1 VNRFAVFLYPPQA
14 DVSWM
19 KLRIMSHISIR
30 INEMHKSIVGFD
42 DSKLRR
48 EEELEALPREMVW
61 MRPLAAQHV
70 TISKL
75 YKQEFKFSLGDI
87 DSALEKESIINNLVF
102 E

>member
-1 VNRFAVFLYPPQA
+1 VNRFAVFLHPLQA

-19 KLRIMSHISIR
+19 ELRIISHTSIR
-30 INEMHKSIVGFD
+30 INKMHKGIVGFD

-70 TISKL
+70 TKILFVWKHL
-75 YKQEFKFSLGDI
+75 
-87 DSALEKESIINNLVF
+87 
-102 E
+102 